1 MQIACLSGKGGAGK
15 TLLAVNLA
23 NLIKGSSFI
32 DCDVEE
38 PNGVFYF
45 SDRFDREEIYNKIP
59 KINDDACIHCNKCVD
74 FCQYNALIDFLGKI
88 KVLPSLCHSCGGCN
102 LVCPSGAISEVD
114 ELIGWI
120 QHKVVNQ
127 HDIYGGELRIGK
139 ESGVLLIEKLLDKV
153 NKEKDSVIDCP
164 PGNGC
169 SVMESIEDADY
180 CVLVAEPT
188 VFGLEN
194 LKMVAELTKV
204 FNKPRGIVINKAS
217 NDIKMIEDFAKEEAI
232 EILGVIPFDKSLA
245 LNNSNL
251 KMVSDMSYKHYFQDI
266 LDAIKGGMN

>member
-1 MQIACLSGKGGAGK
+1 
-15 TLLAVNLA
+15 
-23 NLIKGSSFI
+23 
-32 DCDVEE
+32 
-38 PNGVFYF
+38 
-45 SDRFDREEIYNKIP
+45 
-59 KINDDACIHCNKCVD
+59 
-74 FCQYNALIDFLGKI
+74 
-88 KVLPSLCHSCGGCN
+88 
-102 LVCPSGAISEVD
+102 
-114 ELIGWI
+114 
-120 QHKVVNQ
+120 
-127 HDIYGGELRIGK
+127 
-139 ESGVLLIEKLLDKV
+139 
-153 NKEKDSVIDCP
+153 
-164 PGNGC
+164 
-169 SVMESIEDADY
+169 MESFEDADY

-204 FNKPRGIVINKAS
+204 FNKARGIVINKAS